1 MPELSKF
8 DDVELREYF
17 KPRDSGFRAEIY
29 LPDNELLVEGYKP
42 TIAFKGS
49 SGPIK
54 LADAKTRD
62 TTLEDFAGI
71 NGPQTIGLR
80 TDYYDRAMRL
90 ASDFQKFGADVDYT
104 GHSLG
109 GGLASAA
116 VSVSGERAVTF
127 NAAPLHPNTAQD
139 YKARFPSVEIHDPN
153 ERITAYQV
161 QGELL
166 SDGVMHNIDRL
177 DAFHNRQLAEVMRH
191 SATILL
197 NVPDEARE
205 ELKERIGR
213 MMPAHARESFGA
225 FVDRLA
231 EGDTEALLRDMPLA
245 PGRVVPMRAMT
256 RRDPDDPDSP
266 IVPRADIPS
275 LSGVSDFA
283 GPLLQLAHREAQA
296 ARVGNEI
303 GEWVEAGAR
312 HSAKSLDDTGDVVRG
327 LAASAGDLQG
337 DLSRTA
343 GRAVATGVRNSGEAS
358 ADIREIAGKVE
369 ATVDVWQG
377 EMQAR
382 NASAGA
388 AVLRRIGDIDLLPDG
403 VQRWA
408 NREAEELRQSA
419 QAAREHNRVEA
430 VDALRD
436 AAQDARQI
444 RENAAVVASTLD
456 NVTVIGSRNQ
466 RDAIVYAGK
475 SVDQVLDI
483 AGDRLADAS
492 GYAPA
497 AGAVAFAGLSLN
509 VNTMAA
515 HNTGTDI
522 AQSATFGTLAV
533 PAGWESFQRHV
544 NGTVV
549 PSVETRLEAF
559 EEGLRAKYPALS
571 APKNARERDDGR
583 DDDRAP
589 DAPPREGRA
598 QPTMTD
604 AAHPAHAMFLQAG
617 SAMRAL
623 ETAPGMGLTQHE
635 RTTLGASLV
644 AEALSAQNWRFTAVD
659 HVVPGLRT
667 DPATGRPDTVFVVQ
681 GALDDPAHRRIAVN
695 VEQALSQSIERS
707 SAVAQTVQQ
716 TREETLA
723 QEQTRAEALDMDG
736 PRGPVMRM
744 GARTLQQPRDEGAG
758 GGDGG

>member
-1 MPELSKF
+1 MQLAADF
-8 DDVELREYF
+8 
-17 KPRDSGFRAEIY
+17 
-29 LPDNELLVEGYKP
+29 NEL
-42 TIAFKGS
+42 
-49 SGPIK
+49 
-54 LADAKTRD
+54 
-62 TTLEDFAGI
+62 GI
-71 NGPQTIGLR
+71 
-80 TDYYDRAMRL
+80 
-90 ASDFQKFGADVDYT
+90 SVDYT

-109 GGLASAA
+109 GGLAAAA

-127 NAAPLHPNTAQD
+127 NAAPLHPKVAEEFAERNPN
-139 YKARFPSVEIHDPN
+139 ARLHDPN
-153 ERITAYQV
+153 PLIIAYQV

-205 ELKERIGR
+205 ELKERIGQ

-231 EGDTEALLRDMPLA
+231 DGDTEALLRDMPLA

-266 IVPRADIPS
+266 IVPRVDIPS

-296 ARVGNEI
+296 ARVGNAI

-312 HSAKSLDDTGDVVRG
+312 HSAQSLDGTGDVVHG
-327 LAASAGDLQG
+327 IAATVGRIQS

-343 GRAVATGVRNSGEAS
+343 GHAAAEGVRNSGELS
-358 ADIREIAGKVE
+358 ADIRAFAGRVE

-408 NREAEELRQSA
+408 NREADELRQSA
-419 QAAREHNRVEA
+419 QVAREHNRVEA

-436 AAQDARQI
+436 AAQDAWQI
-444 RENAAVVASTLD
+444 RGNATVVASTLD

-483 AGDRLADAS
+483 AGDKLADAS

-509 VNTMAA
+509 VNAMAA

-522 AQSATFGTLAV
+522 AKSATFGALAV

-589 DAPPREGRA
+589 DAPLREGRA
-598 QPTMTD
+598 QSTMTD

-617 SAMRAL
+617 SAMRAI
-623 ETAPGMGLTQHE
+623 ETAPGMGLTEHE

-644 AEALSAQNWRFTAVD
+644 AEALSAPGWRFTGID
-659 HVVPGLRT
+659 HVVPGART

-695 VEQALSQSIERS
+695 VEQALSQSVERS

-723 QEQTRAEALDMDG
+723 QEQARAEALDMDG

-744 GARTLQQPRDEGAG
+744 GARTLQQPRDEGGG